1 MMERRQKL
9 QEMAEERISIGTVG
23 TDLIIIPEGYITAFL
38 CPALQAKIMERLSP
52 DSAVA
57 SMHFDFS
64 ACLYMDSTFLG
75 LLVLLAKAAQSRG
88 IGRPV
93 AHRVKEECR
102 SLFRTMGMMKML
114 EFSEEPCRQPLD
126 RETIIPRDRLS
137 TEFLYDA
144 HMELSGISAENEA
157 RFHTLAEELKAV
169 LDAGDV
175 LNDPDS

>member
-1 MMERRQKL
+1 MERGQKR
-9 QEMAEERISIGTVG
+9 QEMAEEQISIGTVG

-38 CPALQAKIMERLSP
+38 CPELQAKIMERLRP

-57 SMHFDFS
+57 SIHFDFS

-75 LLVLLAKAAQSRG
+75 LIVLLAKAVQSRD

-93 AHRVKEECR
+93 VHSVNEECR

-114 EFSEEPCRQPLD
+114 EFSEEACPQPSD
-126 RETIIPRDRLS
+126 REKILSKDRLS

-144 HMELSGISAENEA
+144 HMELSGISVENEG
-157 RFHTLAEELKAV
+157 RFRTLTEELKAV
-169 LDAGDV
+169 LDSPDE
-175 LNDPDS
+175 LNDLNS